1 MTLGQRIRS
10 LRKNR
15 GLTLID
21 LSKRAEC
28 DISVLWAWEHDK
40 YQPNIYHTKM
50 LAKAFNITIDE
61 LLEGVEL

>member
-10 LRKNR
+10 LRESR
-15 GLTLID
+15 GLRLID

-28 DISVLWAWEHDK
+28 DITALWGWEHDK
-40 YQPNIYHTKM
+40 YQPNIYHTKK
-50 LAKAFNITIDE
+50 LAEAFNITINE